1 MFSKPSFQN
10 PYLFNIIMS
19 KNYYTSN
26 LYPFQDL
33 VLKLIMQVDDIFY
46 LTGGTALGRYYL
58 KHRYSDDLD
67 LFVNRENNFKQLS
80 NKIIS
85 QLQHYFSEIE
95 IALLS
100 EYFAQIFIHN
110 EEYSLKIEFVN
121 DVFFHRDIEVFF
133 KMCKQ
138 HLKLVKEIQ
147 IWNYDGLI
155 GHTSLV
161 MARYNILSLFQ
172 RESVDQRSF
181 EDLFRAFNEELAII
195 TFIDALKRIMQL
207 AMAALRNAHNLS
219 ERIINS
225 ILDLIMGEA
234 IAYFGLNNSPMPQL
248 EGGQRLICSS
258 ES

>member
-58 KHRYSDDLD
+58 KHRHSDDLD

-85 QLQHYFSEIE
+85 QLQNHFSEIE

-100 EYFAQIFIHN
+100 ENFARFFIHN
-110 EEYSLKIEFVN
+110 EKYPLKIEFVN
-121 DVFFHRDIEVFF
+121 DVFFHTGKIQSANFF
-133 KMCKQ
+133 
-138 HLKLVKEIQ
+138 HRIDSWE
-147 IWNYDGLI
+147 
-155 GHTSLV
+155 
-161 MARYNILSLFQ
+161 NILSNKICALS
-172 RESVDQRSF
+172 RDEPKDIA
-181 EDLFRAFNEELAII
+181 DLIF
-195 TFIDALKRIMQL
+195 
-207 AMAALRNAHNLS
+207 LS
-219 ERIINS
+219 MKYVFTWETIINYARQKDTWVNEIEVS
-225 ILDLIMGEA
+225 
-234 IAYFGLNNSPMPQL
+234 
-248 EGGQRLICSS
+248 RLIYKFDTRRLTRIKWIKEPEYKKVKNLCEIIAKDIIDGGKNSIVQPIY
-258 ES
+258 